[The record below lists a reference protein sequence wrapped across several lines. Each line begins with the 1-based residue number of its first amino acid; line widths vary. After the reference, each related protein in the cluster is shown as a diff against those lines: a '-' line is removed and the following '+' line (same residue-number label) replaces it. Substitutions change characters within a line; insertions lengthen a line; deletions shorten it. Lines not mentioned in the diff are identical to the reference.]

1 MVTSIS
7 VEIVDLIQ
15 QAQNGLRELLIVL
28 VYFVFEAY
36 RFLGFQISMNVELLL
51 RILNEQLN
59 GLDITTFKEDSVYED
74 SVKNNE
80 EMENAE
86 LKNIE
91 LYEFK

>member
-1 MVTSIS
+1 
-7 VEIVDLIQ
+7 
-15 QAQNGLRELLIVL
+15 
-28 VYFVFEAY
+28 
-36 RFLGFQISMNVELLL
+36 MNVELLL